1 MAFFQKLI
9 PVPALALLEKVL
21 DRSPSALTDQ
31 VRGAVNS
38 VVRELAKKRGI
49 VKKAQGFSFNV
60 IKVLVDKE
68 ITPFVAE
75 LSKNYPSHSNIT
87 FVTNPFTVSNS
98 LLCMFYFIIA
108 KMIIHVVLFPF
119 L

>member
-1 MAFFQKLI
+1 MTVLMQKLI

-60 IKVLVDKE
+60 IKVLVEKE

-75 LSKNYPSHSNIT
+75 LSKINVFH
-87 FVTNPFTVSNS
+87 FR
-98 LLCMFYFIIA
+98 
-108 KMIIHVVLFPF
+108 
-119 L
+119 

>member
-38 VVRELAKKRGI
+38 VVQELAKKRGI

-75 LSKNYPSHSNIT
+75 LSKINVFHFRSIFRAVVIYRVSCPRYSYPN
-87 FVTNPFTVSNS
+87 
-98 LLCMFYFIIA
+98 
-108 KMIIHVVLFPF
+108 
-119 L
+119 